1 MLVWP
6 TFCAACGQGLRREDK
21 FCSNCGVPV
30 PQQPFES
37 AGTMVKPAWSE
48 QKSTHQIV
56 PPGALHA
63 PAAQAPAADEPRLFA
78 DEAQAPEPLLFA
90 EEEIKPAESAPAAIE
105 PQAAE
110 PLPVVE
116 PAKAEVVQP
125 DENDGWPVGVRRLP
139 TAYDNVPPMPAGND
153 RLPRPRAKK
162 AEPQAKTRLP
172 ILEILVILLLLA
184 GAVIAVWMLH
194 SSQPAKPAAVP
205 ANVAVTLSPATARA
219 APGHAVDFAA
229 TVSGTDDVEVDW
241 SVQEGD
247 AGGRVVPRGAKASGG
262 KVSALAVYIAPD
274 SPGTYHL
281 VATSRADS
289 EKSAQAEI
297 TVKTGKSR

>member
-48 QKSTHQIV
+48 EKSTHQIV
-56 PPGALHA
+56 PPEALH
-63 PAAQAPAADEPRLFA
+63 PAVQAPIAD
-78 DEAQAPEPLLFA
+78 EPLLFT
-90 EEEIKPAESAPAAIE
+90 EEPEPPEPPPAHEPQVKEALPVGEAPEPAA
-105 PQAAE
+105 
-110 PLPVVE
+110 PLPVAE
-116 PAKAEVVQP
+116 GRQPAKVQQ

-139 TAYDNVPPMPAGND
+139 TAYDHVPPPPPAYD
-153 RLPRPRAKK
+153 RLPRPVVNKPQSK
-162 AEPQAKTRLP
+162 ARLP
-172 ILEILVILLLLA
+172 VLEILVIILLLI
-184 GAVIAVWMLH
+184 GAVTAVWMLH
-194 SSQPAKPAAVP
+194 SSLPAKRATVP
-205 ANVAVTLSPATARA
+205 VNVTVTLSPATARLA
-219 APGHAVDFAA
+219 VGHAADFAA
-229 TVSGTDDVEVDW
+229 AIDGTDDAEVEW

-247 AGGRVVPRGAKASGG
+247 AGGRVIPRGAKATGG
-262 KVSALAVYIAPD
+262 KISALAVYIAPD

-289 EKSAQAEI
+289 EKSATAEI
-297 TVKTGKSR
+297 TVKAGKSR